1 MKSLFKIFDS
11 PTMMTLFSLASK
23 SLSFVIITPFLLVNF
38 TSEEIALWYLLGVF
52 INLQALA
59 DFGFYN
65 TFVRAIALALS
76 GGCSSVHDLNK
87 IEDKNRTVGRPNE
100 ELAGQVIGTM
110 RRVYRILTVILLIA
124 LISCSPLLSKNIQET
139 GNITEGWICW
149 AVVILF
155 SIINFLGRPY
165 SNFLLAQ
172 NKVALVRKWEGI
184 FNMIALIVN
193 IIVVLTVD
201 SLLLLVISNQIWIFV
216 NLLRNRY
223 LARTLEQGYKYQT
236 FSQFEYDK
244 NVMKIVWPLAW
255 KAGLSSLTTQGV
267 VSASGLIY
275 AQFCPATAAS
285 SYLFA
290 EKLFTSM
297 RSFAQAPFYS
307 KVPLLVTLRGQEKIQ
322 EWERVA
328 QKGMFWAT
336 CIFVTGI
343 IFCDILGETFF
354 GLIKSNV
361 QFPNHKLWLLMG
373 WAYVLHRYGAMH
385 TQLYT
390 TINKVNSHISDIVSG
405 VIMIT
410 VWVLLVDRLDVYVF
424 PTGMLCGYLFFY
436 IWFAGYFSY
445 KVIESHPIKFE
456 FRANMI
462 PLSCLLI
469 YTIIRIYMI

>member
-1 MKSLFKIFDS
+1 MKSMLKIFNS

-23 SLSFVIITPFLLVNF
+23 SLSFVIITPFLLVNY

-110 RRVYRILTVILLIA
+110 KRVYNILTVILLIA
-124 LISCSPLLSKNIQET
+124 LICCSPLLSKNIHET
-139 GNITEGWICW
+139 GNVTEGWICW
-149 AVVILF
+149 LIVIVF

-172 NKVALVRKWEGI
+172 NKVALVRKWEGF
-184 FNMIALIVN
+184 FNIIALLVN
-193 IIVVLTVD
+193 IIVVLTVN
-201 SLLLLVISNQIWIFV
+201 SLLLLVLSNQVWIFV

-223 LARTLEQGYKYQT
+223 LARTIKQGYKYQD
-236 FSQFEYDK
+236 FNQYEYDK
-244 NVMKIVWPLAW
+244 NVMKIIWPLAW
-255 KAGLSSLTTQGV
+255 KAGLSSLTTQGI

-275 AQFCPATAAS
+275 AQFCPASTAS

-307 KVPLLVTLRGQEKIQ
+307 KIPLLVTLRGQEKIK
-322 EWERVA
+322 EWERIA
-328 QKGMFWAT
+328 QKGMFLASCT
-336 CIFVTGI
+336 FVLGI
-343 IFCDILGETFF
+343 IFCDTLGEMVF

-405 VIMIT
+405 IIMIA
-410 VWVLLVDRLDVYVF
+410 VWILFVGKFDVYVF
-424 PTGMLCGYLFFY
+424 PLGMLCGYLFFY

-445 KVIESHPIKFE
+445 KVIESNPLRFE
-456 FRANMI
+456 LRANILPFASLLLYTMI
-462 PLSCLLI
+462 RFI
-469 YTIIRIYMI
+469 